1 MVAGRF
7 IATGLACAVLHNV
20 IMIACHFLGL
30 HYVPSSVISFG
41 VVVLVGY
48 GLHSGWT
55 FPGARRGAGSLAR
68 YALSMSANLP
78 LFVAGLYVLVDLL
91 GLSVPLATPLVT
103 VLLMVFNFIA
113 TRWALRVE
121 RRDA

>member
-1 MVAGRF
+1 MLAGRF
-7 IATGLACAVLHNV
+7 IATGLVCAVLHNV
-20 IMIACHFLGL
+20 IIIVGHFLGL
-30 HYVPSSVISFG
+30 HYLPSSVISFAL
-41 VVVLVGY
+41 VVLVGY

-91 GLSVPLATPLVT
+91 GFSVPLATPVVT
-103 VLLMVFNFIA
+103 VLLMAFNFIA